1 MTSVLGY
8 HLDEAIAILKGEGY
22 AVTTVEVSAKKRIDD
37 GTPRVIK
44 QTLDGNTVEL
54 SYSLFMDS

>member
-1 MTSVLGY
+1 M
-8 HLDEAIAILKGEGY
+8 DEAIAILKGEGY
-22 AVTTVEVSAKKRIDD
+22 VVTTVEVSAKKRIDD

-44 QTLDGNTVEL
+44 QKLDGNTVEL